1 MNLDANWYAY
11 LDMLDILGQE
21 NYHAL
26 LQEAYDD
33 YSQMNP

>member
-1 MNLDANWYAY
+1 MNLDANWCAY

-26 LQEAYDD
+26 LQEAYND
-33 YSQMNP
+33 YCQMNP